1 MEPGRMRHRIRI
13 QRLSRVRNEFG
24 EPEERWE
31 DAAAVWAS
39 IQPVSGREF
48 LAAMKAQAEVTH
60 RVSIRYNPAVKASM
74 RVLVGDR
81 VLDILHILDAWE
93 QHREMTLLC
102 KERI

>member
-102 KERI
+102 RERI

>member
-13 QRLSRVRNEFG
+13 QRLGQARNEFG
-24 EPEERWE
+24 EPEDRWE
-31 DAAAVWAS
+31 DVATVWSS

-48 LAAMKAQAEVTH
+48 MEALKAQAEVTH
-60 RVSIRYNPAVKASM
+60 RVTIRYTPAVKASM
-74 RVLVGDR
+74 RVLYGDR

>member
-13 QRLSRVRNEFG
+13 QRLSRARNEFG

-102 KERI
+102 RERI

>member
-13 QRLSRVRNEFG
+13 QRLGQARNEFG
-24 EPEERWE
+24 EPEDHWE
-31 DAAAVWAS
+31 DVATVWSS

-48 LAAMKAQAEVTH
+48 MEALKAQAEVTH
-60 RVSIRYNPAVKASM
+60 RVTIRYTPAVKASM
-74 RVLVGDR
+74 RVLFGDR